1 MLKIAI
7 IGAGTLARVY
17 AIRAKEL
24 HIESFVFA
32 WKENAIA
39 KDYADHFYDIS
50 IFEKEKITEIC
61 KEQNICGVLAT
72 TEKTIAITSYIADQ
86 LHLNCLDC
94 DVAEKITNKFWVRER
109 ASKLKVLCQPKYSH
123 LQKNE
128 SADIKNFPVIVKPAS
143 AGGKRG
149 IAVIRDMQGISAG
162 LAYAREA
169 SNEDG
174 MIVEEFLDGGCE
186 YSVESLSFHGRHFI
200 VQVTQKD
207 TSGAPHCVELG
218 HHQPADVSAAMREK
232 VVAAISEL
240 LDAVGVNY
248 GPCHTEIK
256 IINGNVY
263 LIELNARP
271 GGDRITYPLT
281 ELSTGYKYIS
291 GIIFSAMDILYSPE
305 IYSGKPQFAGIYFI
319 TKQTE
324 AMKKTFDEC
333 DGKPWL
339 YEKHKVSDT
348 LQEISGNDDEHLNYF
363 IYAAPEMPSFK

>member
-17 AIRAKEL
+17 AVRAREL
-24 HIESFVFA
+24 HIESFIFA
-32 WKENAIA
+32 WKKDAIA

-50 IFEKEKITEIC
+50 IFEKEKIAAIC

-72 TEKTIAITSYIADQ
+72 TEKTIAITSYVAGCLNLNGLAQNIA
-86 LHLNCLDC
+86 
-94 DVAEKITNKFWVRER
+94 AKITNKFWVRER
-109 ASKLKVLCQPKYSH
+109 ASKLKVLRQPEYRH

-128 SADIKNFPVIVKPAS
+128 SVDIATFPVIVKPAS

-149 IAVIRDMQGISAG
+149 IAVIRDAQGLVAG
-162 LAYAREA
+162 LTYAGEA

-174 MIVEEFLDGGCE
+174 LILEQFLAGGCE

-207 TSGAPHCVELG
+207 SSGAPHCVELG
-218 HHQPADVSAAMREK
+218 HHQPADISAAMRKK
-232 VVAAISEL
+232 VAVAISEL

-256 IINGNVY
+256 IIDGEVY

-291 GIIFSAMDILYSPE
+291 GIIFSAMDILYNPD
-305 IYSGKPQFAGIYFI
+305 IYSGEPRYAGIYFI
-319 TKQTE
+319 TKQT
-324 AMKKTFDEC
+324 ASMKPIFDEC

-363 IYAAPEMPSFK
+363 IYAASEKPNFG